1 MTGMSNI
8 RKTNIQ
14 EARPVDSAKLSENDL
29 VFYYS
34 REHRLKKAGA
44 RVRAL
49 YDDAKKPHK
58 RLFVPEEKKPALV
71 TFLVIIAVC
80 ILLLLFLKFAPL

>member
-1 MTGMSNI
+1 MNDVS
-8 RKTNIQ
+8 KTNIP
-14 EARPVDSAKLSENDL
+14 EARPVDDAKLSETDV

-49 YDDAKKPHK
+49 YDDAKNPRKG
-58 RLFVPEEKKPALV
+58 LFISRDKSPVSV
-71 TFLVIIAVC
+71 TFIVIIAVC